1 MREFYLLWRIRQ
13 FVAVCSLTSVLLIAG
28 CTSPVQKLTHA
39 QRLQLEGKYTDAV
52 REYSS
57 VLARVPESQPQAIS
71 LIRMHIAECQWAL
84 GEPKA
89 ALLSLQNALAA
100 DPESRVARLRMG
112 ELMLA
117 GGAPQTAADHAKW
130 VLSRDPSSTDA
141 LTLLGAAYA
150 ASGAVGQAQTMF
162 EQVLKNDPGRVNV
175 SLALAQIHAAGGDE
189 LKARH
194 VLYAAAAAHPDNS
207 APWLALARTEEERG
221 NSVAAE
227 ENYRKAVGAGD
238 DRESK
243 LRLAQFLARA
253 SRISEAE
260 QVLAHLDQNFSPVST
275 LRADFELLLGRA
287 VEAVREYKLTL
298 QHPSSSDPSPAEKA
312 PEEPA
317 PTRPLVIARL
327 IEAEL
332 SKAHREVRRAD
343 SVASAKALFARYN
356 GELDAATSE
365 SLQAEIAVVSGD
377 LAQAQVHAGRAV
389 ELAPESAPANFVA
402 GLVQHAARDLP
413 EANRLWQ
420 TALEKDPDY
429 LPARQAVAARALA
442 AGDVAGAEA
451 YILPVVRQE
460 PANFQALCIYAGILE
475 RKQQFEAARL
485 IARRAMAADATAAQP
500 HIILGNVA
508 MAQNRV
514 ASAFIEYQQAIL
526 LEPNSAEAMAGL
538 TRVYRRGKITRP
550 MLRRMERVAA
560 SAPASPSLMEI
571 VGRLYADHGWHN
583 DAERALR
590 QATQLDSSRSTAAAA
605 LALTYANH
613 GKQRAAADSLS
624 STEESADLLA
634 GLRAAE
640 QKDAASAMGSYEAAV
655 ERGES
660 SGAAA
665 NNLAWMYAQNGIKLD
680 RALELAQLARR
691 LAPRDPAVLDTMG
704 VVQLKRR
711 EYSQAVETLKQA
723 VELAA
728 SNAGKQPAPEL
739 LQELKLH
746 LAEAYLRSGQ
756 PQAAAALKNQ

>member
-1 MREFYLLWRIRQ
+1 MREFYRIRRIRQ
-13 FVAVCSLTSVLLIAG
+13 FVAVCCLSSVFLVGG
-28 CTSPVQKLTHA
+28 CTSPVQKLTRA
-39 QRLQLEGKYTDAV
+39 QHLQQEGRYTEAV
-52 REYSS
+52 REYSR

-71 LIRMHIAECQWAL
+71 LIGMHIAECQWAL
-84 GEPKA
+84 GEPKG
-89 ALLSLQNALAA
+89 ALISLQNALAA
-100 DPESRVARLRMG
+100 DPESSLARLRMG

-117 GGAPQTAADHAKW
+117 AGAPQTAADHAKW
-130 VLSRDPSSTDA
+130 VLARDPSSPDA

-150 ASGAVGQAQTMF
+150 AGGGVAQAQTVF

-194 VLYAAAAAHPDNS
+194 ILHAAAAAHSDNP
-207 APWLALARTEEERG
+207 APWLALARMEEERG
-221 NSVAAE
+221 NSAAAE

-260 QVLAHLDQNFSPVST
+260 QMLAHLDQNYSPVST

-287 VEAVREYKLTL
+287 VEAVREYNRTL
-298 QHPSSSDPSPAEKA
+298 QHPPSSDRSPAETA
-312 PEEPA
+312 REQSA

-332 SKAHREVRRAD
+332 SKAPREVKRTE
-343 SVASAKALFARYN
+343 SVASARALFARYN

-377 LAQAQVHAGRAV
+377 LAQAQVHAARAV

-402 GLVQHAARDLP
+402 GLVHHAARDVP

-451 YILPVVRQE
+451 YIVPVVRQE
-460 PANFQALCIYAGILE
+460 PANFQALCIYAAILE

-485 IARRAMAADATAAQP
+485 IARRAMAADTTAAEP
-500 HIILGNVA
+500 HIILGDIA
-508 MAQNRV
+508 MGQNRV
-514 ASAFIEYQQAIL
+514 AVAFIEYQQAIL
-526 LEPNSAEAMAGL
+526 LEPNSAEAIARL
-538 TRVYRRGKITRP
+538 SRVYRKGRITRP

-590 QATQLDSSRSTAAAA
+590 QATELDSSRSTAAAA
-605 LALTYANH
+605 LALTYASR
-613 GKQRAAADSLS
+613 GKQRAAAESLS
-624 STEESADLLA
+624 SSAESADLLA

-640 QKDAASAMGSYEAAV
+640 RKDAASAMGSYEAAV

-704 VVQLKRR
+704 FVQLKRR

-728 SNAGKQPAPEL
+728 SNAGKHAAPDL
-739 LQELKLH
+739 VQQFKLH

-756 PQAAAALKNQ
+756 PQAAAALKKQ

>member
-130 VLSRDPSSTDA
+130 VLSRDPSNTDA

-377 LAQAQVHAGRAV
+377 LAQAQMHAGRAV

-451 YILPVVRQE
+451 YILPV
-460 PANFQALCIYAGILE
+460 PNAG
-475 RKQQFEAARL
+475 
-485 IARRAMAADATAAQP
+485 
-500 HIILGNVA
+500 
-508 MAQNRV
+508 
-514 ASAFIEYQQAIL
+514 
-526 LEPNSAEAMAGL
+526 EAMAGF
-538 TRVYRRGKITRP
+538 TRGYRRGKITRP